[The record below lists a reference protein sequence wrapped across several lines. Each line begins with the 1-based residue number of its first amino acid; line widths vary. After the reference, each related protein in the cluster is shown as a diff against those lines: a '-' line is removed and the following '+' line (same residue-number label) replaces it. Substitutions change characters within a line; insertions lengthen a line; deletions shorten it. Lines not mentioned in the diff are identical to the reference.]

1 MANREQVIIDTNTK
15 GRIVYAEITLGF
27 KTEWILLIS
36 HVEPTSNGSMMIN
49 RYVSYCININEP
61 HISVIPSKW
70 GETSRFNFFEPTE
83 LEIDMIKDI
92 IKRNG
97 LKYVKSLNKLIKR

>member
-15 GRIVYAEITLGF
+15 GRIVYAEINSGV
-27 KTEWILLIS
+27 KCKWILLIS
-36 HVEPTSNGSMMIN
+36 HVEPTSNSSMMIN
-49 RYVSYCININEP
+49 RHVSYCIGINEP

-70 GETSRFNFFEPTE
+70 GEASRFNFFEPTE
-83 LEIDMIKDI
+83 LEIDMIKNI